1 MVKLWRRPWFSART
15 ASRWEHDS
23 SRRRKVI
30 SPRFGDRE
38 LLIHRDRGTLVARGF
53 VGPARW
59 IKTPRSEEHAKNT
72 LEKSPGCYLGTPD
85 DMMTI
90 DMNLIMFELDSMK
103 AAYDGDKEKA
113 LLAAGEAAQRINDM
127 PKVNDL
133 VQRMM
138 KETEGILKS
147 VQTKMLG

>member
-1 MVKLWRRPWFSART
+1 
-15 ASRWEHDS
+15 
-23 SRRRKVI
+23 
-30 SPRFGDRE
+30 
-38 LLIHRDRGTLVARGF
+38 
-53 VGPARW
+53 
-59 IKTPRSEEHAKNT
+59 
-72 LEKSPGCYLGTPD
+72 
-85 DMMTI
+85 MMTI

-133 VQRMM
+133 VQGMM

-147 VQTKMLG
+147 VQTKMLA